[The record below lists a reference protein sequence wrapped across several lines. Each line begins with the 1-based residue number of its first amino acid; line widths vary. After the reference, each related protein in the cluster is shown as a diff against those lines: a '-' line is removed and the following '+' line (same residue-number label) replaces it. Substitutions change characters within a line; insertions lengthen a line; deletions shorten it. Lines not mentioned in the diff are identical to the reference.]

1 MSIPYTFTTVI
12 LGIACVVVI
21 FFLLRRNLL
30 HPSYAFWWTG
40 VAITIVLLG
49 FFPQF
54 FDAIAMALG
63 VHYPPIFFVVVAVL
77 IILVRLLM
85 ADIERTQMTIQI
97 RRLAQKHAQLTHR
110 LKALEDASAPPQ
122 HNSKNET

>member
-1 MSIPYTFTTVI
+1 MLIPYTVTTVI
-12 LGIACVVVI
+12 LGFACFIVI
-21 FFLLRRNLL
+21 FCLLRRNLL

-40 VAITIVLLG
+40 VAVAIVLLG
-49 FFPQF
+49 LFPQF
-54 FDAIAMALG
+54 FDSIAVILG

-110 LKALEDASAPPQ
+110 LKILEDAV
-122 HNSKNET
+122 KKD